1 MEASST
7 PDSNSGSDNRSFLA
21 KNEFVIR
28 RLFSL
33 TGLVPVGAYMCV
45 HLLTNASLS
54 AGPTT
59 FQRAVYQIHSL
70 GALLPVVE
78 WLFIFL
84 PLIFHATLGVVIIRG
99 GLPNQSQYTYGSNIR
114 YTMQRVTGMIALIF
128 IFLHVFH
135 FHGWL
140 HFDWWL
146 NTVAE
151 PLGGAQFRPYRA
163 ASSLAAAFQKSI
175 LIPILYTIGVLSCVF
190 HLSNGIWSFGI
201 RWGLWTSP
209 AAMKRAGRICIGFG
223 VAMALVSTG
232 ALTAPLRL
240 KLDENQRLT
249 PDVEKTMYEAKRA
262 ALEIDDN
269 PHKFGDLPTDH
280 AADQP
285 SPGEQ
290 PAADSTTAAGA
301 Q

>member
-99 GLPNQSQYTYGSNIR
+99 GLPNQSQYNYGSNIR

-232 ALTAPLRL
+232 AITAPLRL
-240 KLDENQRLT
+240 KLDENQHLT
-249 PDVEKTMYEAKRA
+249 PDVEKTMYEAKRD

-269 PHKFGDLPTDH
+269 PHKFGDLPTGQAEEH
-280 AADQP
+280 APNDKPVAE
-285 SPGEQ
+285 SN
-290 PAADSTTAAGA
+290 TAAGA